1 VVPYPVVEEGINLE
15 LGRILFF
22 LKGVLILFQ
31 VVIQKFST
39 FLIER
44 ISVEA
49 LVNVSPS
56 FKPSSKVLNFLVHHI
71 FVLGYSYDLY
81 DLLVVLIVGL
91 LQAFLHTH
99 LQDHVH
105 IL

>member
-1 VVPYPVVEEGINLE
+1 MVPYSVVEEGINLE

-56 FKPSSKVLNFLVHHI
+56 FKPSS
-71 FVLGYSYDLY
+71 
-81 DLLVVLIVGL
+81 
-91 LQAFLHTH
+91 
-99 LQDHVH
+99 
-105 IL
+105 